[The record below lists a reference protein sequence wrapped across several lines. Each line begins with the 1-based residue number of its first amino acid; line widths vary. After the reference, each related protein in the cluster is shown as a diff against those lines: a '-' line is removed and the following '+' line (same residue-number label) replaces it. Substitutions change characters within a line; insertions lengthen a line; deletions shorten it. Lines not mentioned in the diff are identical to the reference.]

1 MQERSEATRAKLLS
15 AAVKRF
21 SRYGYD
27 ATGVAEICEAAGVSK
42 GAFYHH
48 FSHKRAIFLELLER
62 WLAGLDAQLETIR
75 IESPGVPAALEHM
88 ALTAPAIFKTARGQ
102 LPLFLEF
109 WAQASRDPAVK
120 KATIA
125 PYRRYR
131 QFFAAL
137 IRAGQA
143 EGSLRPVDADMAGQT
158 LVSLALGL
166 LLQGLLDPHGTD
178 WEQAAQG
185 EVLLFLEAL
194 RQR

>member
-1 MQERSEATRAKLLS
+1 MQERSEATRGKLLK
-15 AAVKRF
+15 AAIRRF

-48 FSHKRAIFLELLER
+48 FPHKQAIFLELLEH
-62 WLAGLDAQLETIR
+62 WLADLDRQLEVIWQ
-75 IESPGVPAALEHM
+75 EAPGVPAALEHM
-88 ALTAPAIFKTARGQ
+88 AHTAPAIFRTARGQ

-109 WAQASRDPAVK
+109 WAQASRDPVVK

-125 PYRRYR
+125 PYRRYCK
-131 QFFAAL
+131 FFAAL

-143 EGSLRPVDADMAGQT
+143 EGSLRPVDADLAGQT
-158 LVSLALGL
+158 LVSLAVGL
-166 LLQGLLDPHGTD
+166 LLQGLLDPRGTD

-185 EVLLFLEAL
+185 QVSIVLQAL
-194 RQR
+194 RQA